1 MEKIYY
7 PYPAKDGINKYY
19 IITKS
24 GKKIYFGDVGYFDFT
39 LRKDVAK
46 YIQQHEKREIWIN
59 GIIAFTN
66 KKNKLMIILSLI
78 FRNNNEI

>member
-24 GKKIYFGDVGYFDFT
+24 DKKIYFGAVGYFDFT
-39 LRKDVAK
+39 LRKM
-46 YIQQHEKREIWIN
+46 QQGISNSMKNEKF
-59 GIIAFTN
+59 GQTVLLHLPT
-66 KKNKLMIILSLI
+66 KKTSL
-78 FRNNNEI
+78 